1 MAKSRIKRK
10 GTESD
15 SKSGSISLLHRIDK
29 LCSDPSKLVSNVTI
43 RGSSADAYKTLA
55 NQIVR
60 RALHIS
66 NRLDEAIINLSKSDE
81 SSEPEDRISQL
92 LLSGSHR

>member
-1 MAKSRIKRK
+1 MR
-10 GTESD
+10 E
-15 SKSGSISLLHRIDK
+15 
-29 LCSDPSKLVSNVTI
+29 
-43 RGSSADAYKTLA
+43 SSADAYKTLA

-66 NRLDEAIINLSKSDE
+66 NRLNEATTNLSEPDQ

-92 LLSGSHR
+92 LLSGSHLYTFHLDKAVSVLKSLSLSTKTANVSLSKSDIEEIVGMRV